1 MLFDK
6 ITDNIFRAK
15 EILEANLK
23 YKQSI
28 TSGIIKSIA
37 MSQTYIKRANEEI
50 KQTDYFNQI
59 INCDYDF
66 LKEDPQFIIINDF
79 YQKAYTILDDVRQKY
94 IFFCKKQLD
103 I

>member
-6 ITDNIFRAK
+6 ITDDIFRAK
-15 EILEANLK
+15 EILEANLR

-37 MSQTYIKRANEEI
+37 MSQTYIERANEEI

-79 YQKAYTILDDVRQKY
+79 YQKAHTILDDVRQKY

>member
-6 ITDNIFRAK
+6 ITDDIFRAK

-37 MSQTYIKRANEEI
+37 MSQTYIERANEEI

-79 YQKAYTILDDVRQKY
+79 YQKAHTILDDVRQKY
-94 IFFCKKQLD
+94 NFFCKKQLD

>member
-1 MLFDK
+1 MLLDK
-6 ITDNIFRAK
+6 ITDEIFRAK
-15 EILEANLK
+15 EILEANLR

-28 TSGIIKSIA
+28 TPGIIKSIA
-37 MSQTYIKRANEEI
+37 ASKEYIERANETI

-59 INCDYDF
+59 INCDYNF

-79 YQKAYTILDDVRQKY
+79 YQKAHTILDDVRQKY
-94 IFFCKKQLD
+94 NFFCKKQLD